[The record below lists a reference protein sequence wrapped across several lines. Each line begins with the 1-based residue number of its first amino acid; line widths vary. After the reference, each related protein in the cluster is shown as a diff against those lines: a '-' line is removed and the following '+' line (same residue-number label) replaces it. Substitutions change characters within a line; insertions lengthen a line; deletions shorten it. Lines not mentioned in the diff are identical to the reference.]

1 MLEEQLRETELRSE
15 ERLAEEHKRH
25 RELMSRAE
33 RESQLQNENCDI
45 RIRTIE
51 QDNNN
56 LRDEMQRLRMH
67 SDKQLLDLHNME
79 EKLEKTRENL
89 LEIQQD
95 LCEAKASN
103 KR

>member
-15 ERLAEEHKRH
+15 ERLAEEQKRH

-79 EKLEKTRENL
+79 EKLEKTRESL